1 MKKKKRDGPEK
12 KERGTVLKRKK
23 EGRSLKEK
31 NGDGPEKEERGTV
44 LERKTGMVLKGE
56 KRDNL

>member
-1 MKKKKRDGPEK
+1 
-12 KERGTVLKRKK
+12 
-23 EGRSLKEK
+23 LKEK